1 MKKNAYKSLYEV
13 RLDFDTLERLVSE
26 EKELPRQ
33 ARLED
38 VYAYE
43 AMKYIYSSWRRGAVE
58 REKARAERQRVKN
71 AYDKAKR
78 VMHLL
83 ARAHKQVQ
91 DNIRRSEGLRRKLI
105 LEMRQNSD
113 ELACNALLCI
123 GYMRCD
129 EVFVSEVKKY
139 FEKSKEG

>member
-1 MKKNAYKSLYEV
+1 MKKNAYKNLCEV
-13 RLDFDTLERLVSE
+13 KLDFDALERLVSE

-43 AMKYIYSSWRRGAVE
+43 AMKHIYSSWRRGSVE
-58 REKARAERQRVKN
+58 REQARAERQRVKN

-78 VMHLL
+78 VMHLF

-91 DNIRRSEGLRRKLI
+91 DNIRRSEGLRRELI
-105 LEMRQNSD
+105 LQMRQNSD

-129 EVFVSEVKKY
+129 EAFILEVKNHFK
-139 FEKSKEG
+139 KAD

>member
-38 VYAYE
+38 VCAYE

-58 REKARAERQRVKN
+58 RE
-71 AYDKAKR
+71 KAKR

-105 LEMRQNSD
+105 FEMRQNSD